1 MNAIQKL
8 RGARATD
15 FFTALARK
23 LSRRT
28 WLVVLGL
35 AGVGAA
41 LFAGWDW
48 LASVGLTTFL
58 IGVLPCAVMC
68 GLGLCANRLGGKGG
82 GSCHGKDDAA
92 DSEAGTQPQRR
103 A

>member
-48 LASVGLTTFL
+48 LASV
-58 IGVLPCAVMC
+58 AVMC